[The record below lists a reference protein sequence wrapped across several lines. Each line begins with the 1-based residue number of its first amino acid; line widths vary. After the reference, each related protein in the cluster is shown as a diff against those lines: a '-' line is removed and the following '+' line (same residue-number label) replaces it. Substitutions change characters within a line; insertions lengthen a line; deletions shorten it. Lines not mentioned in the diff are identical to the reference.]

1 MITYKNKKFD
11 ILIEEK
17 EIKDK
22 IKVLSEKINT
32 HYKDDEVLI
41 LSILDGSIMLTSEI
55 IKQFNFSFQL
65 KHIKLSSYE
74 GGTESLGKVKFNED
88 INNIVSGKN
97 ILIIEDIVDTGTTI
111 NFLKK
116 HLDSIGCDDIKILS
130 LLFKKDKY
138 KYSHN
143 IDWFGFKIDDLFVIG
158 YGMDYEYKFR
168 GLSSIYYMLDN

>member
-17 EIKDK
+17 QIKER
-22 IKVLSEKINT
+22 IKVLSEKLILT
-32 HYKDDEVLI
+32 YKNDEVLI

-55 IKQFNFSFQL
+55 IEQFNFSFEL

-74 GGTESLGKVKFNED
+74 GGTESLGKVEFNDD
-88 INNIVSGKN
+88 INNIPAGKN

-116 HLDSIGCDDIKILS
+116 HLNLIGCNDIKILS

-168 GLSSIYYMLDN
+168 GLSSIYYMLDD